1 MSDYPVVRTLVK
13 TNKMT
18 PRNPAKS
25 QKAIPKSSIVQK
37 ISYVNKKIKSFFFG
51 AKELNED

>member
-13 TNKMT
+13 TSKMT